1 MSPVAEIDKELE
13 NTIREL
19 TLRIV
24 VPRMSEFDWVWEAT
38 NRICDG
44 YELPKAA

>member
-13 NTIREL
+13 NIIREL

-24 VPRMSEFDWVWEAT
+24 VPRLSEFDSVWEAT

-44 YELPKAA
+44 YDLPKAA